1 MFIMRKANLLLERF
15 LESPLEQLWQLT
27 IASNSYIK
35 SFVLQLISKA
45 DLSTFYGK
53 IGAY

>member
-1 MFIMRKANLLLERF
+1 MLTMRKASLFLERF
-15 LESPLEQLWQLT
+15 LENPLEQLWKLT

-35 SFVLQLISKA
+35 SVVLQLISKA
-45 DLSTFYGK
+45 DLSKFYIK